1 MMKELGRPIAPSERF
16 RYVVAK
22 DHMLRDKIGYRM
34 RTIEMF
40 KEQWEK
46 AGVNYGEEI
55 PDDYVT
61 PEGIYPP
68 EYIDSEYYITNVLK
82 EPIDQLFAFGYYR
95 VLNDYKHVKYVPN
108 RRRGL
113 RVVDVSTPVG
123 MIEQIIKDNK
133 DKINLDGNLNSLL
146 ETLYVMREGF

>member
-1 MMKELGRPIAPSERF
+1 
-16 RYVVAK
+16 
-22 DHMLRDKIGYRM
+22 
-34 RTIEMF
+34 
-40 KEQWEK
+40 
-46 AGVNYGEEI
+46 
-55 PDDYVT
+55 
-61 PEGIYPP
+61 
-68 EYIDSEYYITNVLK
+68 
-82 EPIDQLFAFGYYR
+82 YYR

-146 ETLYVMREGF
+146 ETLYVMREGFN